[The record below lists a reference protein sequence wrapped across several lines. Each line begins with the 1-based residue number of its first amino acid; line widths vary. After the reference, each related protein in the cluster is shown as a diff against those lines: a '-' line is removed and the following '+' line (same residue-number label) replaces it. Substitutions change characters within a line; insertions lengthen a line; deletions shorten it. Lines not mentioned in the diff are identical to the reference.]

1 MTFRQAVPGLL
12 LIAGVVVSLLGQ
24 PALAAPIPI
33 GAVASIA
40 EMQGLNGVAAPVVQV
55 LSYYPGLN
63 RGGGLFVWNATSGDA
78 PDGCT
83 AFAPQKQAGQK
94 GRWVRQLSGALD
106 ATMCGAYW
114 DNVHDDAAALTRAFA
129 AAAALRVNLN
139 LPGGTAKVCSSVK
152 AAHAVT
158 VRGQGMSTN
167 GASDPAPT
175 LVNGTCIKSG
185 WVFDIT
191 APAGA
196 GAMEAPKYY
205 DMGIQA
211 GSNSNPGGCIRWNDV
226 AGGFVDGPGSQL
238 YMMHPH
244 AERIYCDMPA
254 GDKVGFECS
263 KCFNGDFSQNSTTGG
278 KHGISLEG
286 SDVMCIGCA
295 GPNRFAYATDSLV
308 RMVSHG
314 TFGNM
319 DRVVG
324 NEILYPTDTHQRYDS
339 FIYDA
344 TRSST
349 IEANHIEGIIPGVQS
364 AIHVVGGFSHA
375 IENNDIDVLTKIGTL
390 GPAAAPHWL
399 VAEGPFVNFSAFN
412 NGCAGCI
419 LGPALFKNHSVDF
432 NAGGV
437 RQVITH
443 GGNAVNG
450 DAGFP

>member
-1 MTFRQAVPGLL
+1 MRAANPPCACAAVAAKVAADRTKIADMAWRFMMVPSMAASRSGLCRISLTPYFAHSVRLQEGSQMPSGCGDVAMTDNIKLGLL
-12 LIAGVVVSLLGQ
+12 LIAGMVVTLLGQ

-63 RGGGLFVWNATSGDA
+63 RGGGLFVWNAASGDA

-114 DNVHDDAAALTRAFA
+114 DNAHDDAAALTRAFA
-129 AAAALRVNLN
+129 AAAVLRVNLS
-139 LPGGTAKVCSSVK
+139 LPGGTAKVCSSVR

-226 AGGFVDGPGSQL
+226 AGGF
-238 YMMHPH
+238 
-244 AERIYCDMPA
+244 
-254 GDKVGFECS
+254 
-263 KCFNGDFSQNSTTGG
+263 
-278 KHGISLEG
+278 
-286 SDVMCIGCA
+286 
-295 GPNRFAYATDSLV
+295 
-308 RMVSHG
+308 
-314 TFGNM
+314 
-319 DRVVG
+319 
-324 NEILYPTDTHQRYDS
+324 
-339 FIYDA
+339 
-344 TRSST
+344 
-349 IEANHIEGIIPGVQS
+349 
-364 AIHVVGGFSHA
+364 
-375 IENNDIDVLTKIGTL
+375 
-390 GPAAAPHWL
+390 
-399 VAEGPFVNFSAFN
+399 
-412 NGCAGCI
+412 
-419 LGPALFKNHSVDF
+419 
-432 NAGGV
+432 
-437 RQVITH
+437 
-443 GGNAVNG
+443 
-450 DAGFP
+450 